1 MITPNRTPWQS
12 DEWQKLLRGAFR
24 QPQELL
30 SHLDLPAEALALDSQ
45 PDFAML
51 VPGPFA
57 ARMSPAD
64 PTDPL
69 LRQVLPMLQEREH
82 SAGFVADP
90 LGEDDAQL
98 GFKRAPTLIQK
109 YQGRVLMIT
118 TPGCAVNCRYCFRR
132 HFPYQDHKPAGH
144 SEALAV
150 IAADASISEVILSGG
165 DPLLLGDAQ
174 LAELLDDINAIAHIR
189 RIRLHSR
196 LPIVLPQRIT
206 QALLETLAASR
217 CSVTVVVHCNHAQ
230 ELDADTARAFA
241 CLRGA
246 GVHLLNQT
254 VLLRGVNNDVDV
266 LCTLSETL
274 LEQGALPYY
283 LHMPD
288 PVTGTAHFMVSDAQ
302 ARPIYE
308 AMRERLPGYLLP
320 RLVREEPGEISKTPL
335 ALQALSKPDDSERQ
349 SAPT

>member
-12 DEWQKLLRGAFR
+12 DEWQKLLCGAFR

-30 SHLDLPAEALALDSQ
+30 SHLDLPADALALDSQ

-69 LRQVLPMLQEREH
+69 LRQVLPVLQEREH

-98 GFKRAPTLIQK
+98 GFKRAPSLIQK

-174 LAELLDDINAIAHIR
+174 LAELLDDINAIAHVR

-266 LCTLSETL
+266 LCALSETL
-274 LEQGALPYY
+274 FEQGALPYY

-335 ALQALSKPDDSERQ
+335 AFQTLSKADDSERQ

>member
-30 SHLDLPAEALALDSQ
+30 SHLDLPADALALDQQ

-69 LRQVLPMLQEREH
+69 LRQVLPVLQEREQ

-98 GFKRAPTLIQK
+98 GFKRAPSLIQK

-144 SEALAV
+144 GEALAV

-174 LAELLDDINAIAHIR
+174 LAELLDDINAIAHVR

-230 ELDADTARAFA
+230 ELDVDTARAFA

-288 PVTGTAHFMVSDAQ
+288 PVTGTAHFMVSEAQ
-302 ARPIYE
+302 AQPIYE

-320 RLVREEPGEISKTPL
+320 RLVREEPGEMSKT
-335 ALQALSKPDDSERQ
+335 ALVFKS
-349 SAPT
+349 

>member
-24 QPQELL
+24 QPRELL
-30 SHLDLPAEALALDSQ
+30 SHLDLPAEALALDQQ

-69 LRQVLPMLQEREH
+69 LRQVLPVLQEREH

-98 GFKRAPTLIQK
+98 GFKRAPSLIQK

-144 SEALAV
+144 GEALAV

-165 DPLLLGDAQ
+165 DPLLLSD
-174 LAELLDDINAIAHIR
+174 EHLLRLLNAINEIPHVQ
-189 RIRLHSR
+189 RIRIHSR
-196 LPIVLPQRIT
+196 IPIVLPQRIT
-206 QALLETLAASR
+206 QGLLDALNQR
-217 CSVTVVVHCNHAQ
+217 CQMIMVVHSNHPQ
-230 ELDADTARAFA
+230 ELNSQTQRAMA
-241 CLRGA
+241 CLQQA
-246 GVHLLNQT
+246 QLMLLNQS
-254 VLLRGVNNDVDV
+254 VLLRGINDSATV
-266 LCTLSETL
+266 LSALSTKL
-274 LEQGALPYY
+274 FTQGVLPYY
-283 LHMPD
+283 LHLPD
-288 PVTGTAHFMVSDAQ
+288 HVAGTQHFFVSDDEGRAIFAKLQ
-302 ARPIYE
+302 KI
-308 AMRERLPGYLLP
+308 LPGYLLP
-320 RLVREEPGEISKTPL
+320 RLVREHSGAESKTL
-335 ALQALSKPDDSERQ
+335 MNE
-349 SAPT
+349 

>member
-1 MITPNRTPWQS
+1 
-12 DEWQKLLRGAFR
+12 
-24 QPQELL
+24 
-30 SHLDLPAEALALDSQ
+30 
-45 PDFAML
+45 
-51 VPGPFA
+51 
-57 ARMSPAD
+57 
-64 PTDPL
+64 
-69 LRQVLPMLQEREH
+69 VLPLLQEREH

-90 LGEDDAQL
+90 LGEDNALL

-144 SEALAV
+144 GEALEV
-150 IAADASISEVILSGG
+150 IAADASVTEVILSGG

-174 LAELLDDINAIAHIR
+174 LGELIDDINAIAHVK

-196 LPIVLPQRIT
+196 LPIVLPQRVT
-206 QALLETLAASR
+206 RALLESLAASR
-217 CSVTVVVHCNHAQ
+217 CSITLVVHCNHAQ
-230 ELDADTARAFA
+230 ELDVDTARAFA
-241 CLRGA
+241 CLREA

-254 VLLRGVNNDVDV
+254 VLLHGVNDDVDV
-266 LCTLSETL
+266 LCELSEML
-274 LEQGALPYY
+274 FEQGALPYY

-302 ARPIYE
+302 AQPIYE

-320 RLVREEPGEISKTPL
+320 RLVREEPGEMSKTAL
-335 ALQALSKPDDSERQ
+335 AFKGRG
-349 SAPT
+349 

>member
-30 SHLDLPAEALALDSQ
+30 SHLDLPADALALDQQ

-69 LRQVLPMLQEREH
+69 LRQVLPVLQEREH
-82 SAGFVADP
+82 SAGFAADP

-98 GFKRAPTLIQK
+98 GFKRAPSLIQK

-144 SEALAV
+144 GEALAV

-174 LAELLDDINAIAHIR
+174 LAELLDDINAIAHVR

-266 LCTLSETL
+266 LCALSETL
-274 LEQGALPYY
+274 FEQGALPYY

-288 PVTGTAHFMVSDAQ
+288 PVTATAHFMLSDAQ

-335 ALQALSKPDDSERQ
+335 AFQTLSKADDSERQ

>member
-1 MITPNRTPWQS
+1 
-12 DEWQKLLRGAFR
+12 
-24 QPQELL
+24 
-30 SHLDLPAEALALDSQ
+30 
-45 PDFAML
+45 
-51 VPGPFA
+51 
-57 ARMSPAD
+57 
-64 PTDPL
+64 
-69 LRQVLPMLQEREH
+69 
-82 SAGFVADP
+82 
-90 LGEDDAQL
+90 
-98 GFKRAPTLIQK
+98 
-109 YQGRVLMIT
+109 
-118 TPGCAVNCRYCFRR
+118 VNCRYCFRR

-144 SEALAV
+144 GEALAV

-174 LAELLDDINAIAHIR
+174 LAELLDDINAIAHVR

-274 LEQGALPYY
+274 FEQGALPYY

>member
-30 SHLDLPAEALALDSQ
+30 SHLDLPADALALDPQ

-51 VPGPFA
+51 VPVPFA

-69 LRQVLPMLQEREH
+69 LRQVLPVQQEREH

-144 SEALAV
+144 GEALAV

-174 LAELLDDINAIAHIR
+174 LAELLDDINAIAHAR

-254 VLLRGVNNDVDV
+254 VLLNGVNNDVDV
-266 LCTLSETL
+266 LCALSERL
-274 LEQGALPYY
+274 FEQGALPYY

-288 PVTGTAHFMVSDAQ
+288 PVTGTAHFMVSNAQ

-335 ALQALSKPDDSERQ
+335 AFQALSKADDSERQ
-349 SAPT
+349 SPPT

>member
-24 QPQELL
+24 QPRELL
-30 SHLDLPAEALALDSQ
+30 SHLDLPAEALALDQQ

-69 LRQVLPMLQEREH
+69 LRQVLPVLQEREH

-98 GFKRAPTLIQK
+98 GFKRAPSLIQK

-144 SEALAV
+144 GEALAV

-174 LAELLDDINAIAHIR
+174 LAELLDDINAIAHVR

-230 ELDADTARAFA
+230 ELDVDTARAFA

-254 VLLRGVNNDVDV
+254 VLLRGVNNNVDV

-274 LEQGALPYY
+274 FEQGALPYY
-283 LHMPD
+283 LPMPD

-335 ALQALSKPDDSERQ
+335 AFQTLSKADDSERQ

>member
-12 DEWQKLLRGAFR
+12 DDWQKLLRGAFR

-30 SHLDLPAEALALDSQ
+30 NHLNLPTDSLALDPQ

-57 ARMSPAD
+57 ARMNCAD
-64 PTDPL
+64 PNDPL
-69 LRQVLPMLQEREH
+69 LRQVLPVLQEREH

-90 LGEDDAQL
+90 LGENDAQL

-144 SEALAV
+144 REALAV

-174 LAELLDDINAIAHIR
+174 LAELLYDINAIAHVR

-206 QALLETLAASR
+206 EALLATLAASR
-217 CSVTVVVHCNHAQ
+217 CSVTVVVHSNHAQ

-246 GVHLLNQT
+246 GVHLLNQS
-254 VLLRGVNNDVDV
+254 VLLHGVNDDVDA
-266 LCTLSETL
+266 LCALSEAL
-274 LEQGALPYY
+274 FEQGALPYY

-302 ARPIYE
+302 AQPIYE

-335 ALQALSKPDDSERQ
+335 VVQG
-349 SAPT
+349 

>member
-30 SHLDLPAEALALDSQ
+30 SHLDLPADALALDQQ

-69 LRQVLPMLQEREH
+69 LRQVLPVLQEREQ
-82 SAGFVADP
+82 SAGFVVDP

-144 SEALAV
+144 GEALAV

-174 LAELLDDINAIAHIR
+174 LAELLDDINAIAHVR

-266 LCTLSETL
+266 LCALSETL
-274 LEQGALPYY
+274 FEQGALPYY

-335 ALQALSKPDDSERQ
+335 AFQTLSKADDSERQ

>member
-30 SHLDLPAEALALDSQ
+30 SHLDLPADALALDSQ

-57 ARMSPAD
+57 ARMNRAD

-174 LAELLDDINAIAHIR
+174 LAELLDDINAIAHVR

-206 QALLETLAASR
+206 QAPLKTLAASR

-254 VLLRGVNNDVDV
+254 VLLHGVNNDVDV
-266 LCTLSETL
+266 LCALSETL
-274 LEQGALPYY
+274 FEQGALPYY

-335 ALQALSKPDDSERQ
+335 AFQTLSKADDSERQ